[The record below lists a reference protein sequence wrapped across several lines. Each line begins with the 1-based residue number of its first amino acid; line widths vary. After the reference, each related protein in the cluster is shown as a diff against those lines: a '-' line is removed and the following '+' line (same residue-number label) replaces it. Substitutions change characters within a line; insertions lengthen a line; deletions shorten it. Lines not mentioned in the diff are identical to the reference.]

1 MPCWLLREGSISDLK
16 YLLIEIKNN
25 KKASKRVMKN
35 YKGNN
40 KKAVKIRN
48 FKMFLP
54 FHKHL
59 LFTGQQ
65 GKGVASSL
73 IPLYHFYPLHRHL
86 GISRENAAESS
97 PPHIASSRTQIKN
110 LWFLSPSR

>member
-16 YLLIEIKNN
+16 FLLIENKNN

-35 YKGNN
+35 DKGNN

-48 FKMFLP
+48 FKFFFP

-65 GKGVASSL
+65 GKGWLALQSL
-73 IPLYHFYPLHRHL
+73 ST
-86 GISRENAAESS
+86 ISTRFTDS
-97 PPHIASSRTQIKN
+97 
-110 LWFLSPSR
+110 